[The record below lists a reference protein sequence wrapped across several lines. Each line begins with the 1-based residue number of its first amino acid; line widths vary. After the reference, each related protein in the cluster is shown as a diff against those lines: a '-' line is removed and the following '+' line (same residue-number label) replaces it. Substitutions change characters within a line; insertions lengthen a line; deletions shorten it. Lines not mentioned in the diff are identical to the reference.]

1 MRLIIY
7 LLMALTVV
15 GVVHCF
21 AHGRTTEAVV
31 GVNTAIILWFVL
43 RIEKKQRDE
52 Y

>member
-7 LLMALTVV
+7 ILMALAVV
-15 GVVHCF
+15 GVIHCF
-21 AHGRTTEAVV
+21 AHGRTTEAVA
-31 GVNTAIILWFVL
+31 GVNVAIILFLVL